1 MIQPQSPVVV
11 SQDGQQVIVSPA
23 RPGRPAFVFQGSD
36 NTAPNAIYEGFR
48 AQRRELTNQ
57 LDELE
62 STRSALSSNLT
73 QMNSVDPRRNAI
85 EERMAEV
92 DKRIATVDGM
102 LATNSAQLAQAAA
115 VPGAV
120 VEPPRE
126 IRQGPPE
133 EVYIAG
139 TIFMAIVLFP
149 LSVALARR
157 IWKKSVTAV
166 TTFPREFAD
175 RLTRMENAI
184 EATSLEVERIGEGQR
199 FLTRLFTE
207 KQAHALPAG
216 GAQGAAGPHLL
227 ERKQGTPERLP

>member
-1 MIQPQSPVVV
+1 
-11 SQDGQQVIVSPA
+11 
-23 RPGRPAFVFQGSD
+23 
-36 NTAPNAIYEGFR
+36 
-48 AQRRELTNQ
+48 
-57 LDELE
+57 
-62 STRSALSSNLT
+62 
-73 QMNSVDPRRNAI
+73 
-85 EERMAEV
+85 
-92 DKRIATVDGM
+92 M
-102 LATNSAQLAQAAA
+102 LATNSAQIAQAAA
-115 VPGAV
+115 VPGAI

-133 EVYIAG
+133 EVYIVG
-139 TIFMAIVLFP
+139 TVFMVIVLFP

-207 KQAHALPAG
+207 KEAVQALPAG
-216 GAQGAAGPHLL
+216 GAQAAGTHLL